1 MAHAAAHGRGRVRR
15 HRPHGQPGRGLGGG
29 AGPERSAAGARR
41 QPERGGRRVT
51 TPVAPDLALAASPGV
66 APTVRAVPTATYR
79 LQLHA
84 GFTFRDASELVPYL
98 DELGIGYAYTSPYL
112 RARSGSTHGYD
123 VADPNAL
130 NPELGSPADYDR
142 LATVLATH
150 GMGQLVDVVPNHMGI
165 GDPGNYRW
173 LDVLENGPSSRY
185 APFFDINWNPL
196 RSAIQDTN
204 KLVLPILGD
213 QYGNVLEAG
222 QLRLLYDDGAF
233 FVAYFDRRF
242 PVAPDSYWRILQPA
256 LDDLEQAPGESDD
269 AIEEL
274 RSIQR
279 ALRNLPPRD
288 TTDPVAVAD
297 RAGEKEVVKRRL
309 RELGQASEVI
319 CEALARAVARLN
331 GTAGERSS
339 FDTLDALLDEQ
350 SYRLAFWRVAAEEIN
365 YRRFFD
371 ITELAA
377 VRMEDPTV
385 FADTHKLLLQL
396 VGEGRIS
403 GLRIDHPDGL
413 RDPRAYLRELQHQCL
428 AVRAAATPSV
438 DGADGAQPVGQH
450 PFYVVVEKILAS
462 DERLPTSWPVSGTTG
477 YEYLNAVNGL
487 FVNRAN
493 EGSLDTIYTRFLR
506 DAIPRYRDLSNSSRK
521 LVMLISLGSE
531 VNELGYLLKRIA
543 SADRRHR
550 DFTLNSLTFA
560 VREVIAGLDVYRTYI
575 DPATGRASSDDRL
588 RIGRATAEAKRRN
601 PRTDPSVFESVGDT
615 LLFADADR
623 ELSELDRAYRLQ
635 FIARFQQTSGPV
647 MAKGVEDTAFYLYNR
662 LISLNEV
669 GGAPDRFGTS
679 LTAFH
684 RFNQERAR
692 DWPTT
697 LLTTSTHDTKRSADV
712 RARINVLSELPATWR
727 AALTRWSRLNG
738 RKKINVEGRAA
749 PDRNEEY
756 LLYQTLLGVW
766 PYDVE
771 QPDSELVD
779 RVVAFMLK
787 AVKEAKLNT
796 SWINPNDAYEH
807 AVEQFVRSILDA
819 AQPNPFLDDFADL
832 RRRVAHFG
840 LFNALSQTVLTM
852 TSPGVP
858 DVYQGNELWD
868 LSLVD
873 PDNRRPVDYRVRRE
887 HLRELRRRSR
897 HDRLDALAAELLATR
912 TDGRIKLFVTHR
924 LLTLRRA
931 HPELFGA
938 AYSPLR
944 VAGARV
950 GHACAYA
957 RSDGERELIVVA
969 PVLIAGLVRRELEAP
984 IGEAVWRDTA
994 VLLAGDAGHRYRDL
1008 FTGAQITSEPR
1019 RGRASLPL
1027 AQVLSAFPVAALV
1040 RES

>member
-1 MAHAAAHGRGRVRR
+1 VR
-15 HRPHGQPGRGLGGG
+15 
-29 AGPERSAAGARR
+29 
-41 QPERGGRRVT
+41 
-51 TPVAPDLALAASPGV
+51 D
-66 APTVRAVPTATYR
+66 VPTATYR
-79 LQLHA
+79 LQLHG
-84 GFTFRDASELVPYL
+84 GFTFRDASKLVPYL

-130 NPELGSPADYDR
+130 NPELGSAEDYDR
-142 LATVLATH
+142 LSTVLAAH

-204 KLVLPILGD
+204 KLVLPLLGD

-222 QLRLLYDDGAF
+222 QLCLLYDDGAF
-233 FVAYFDRRF
+233 FVEYFDRRF

-256 LDDLEQAPGESDD
+256 LDELEEMPGTTNDTVQ
-269 AIEEL
+269 EL

-279 ALRNLPPRD
+279 SLRNLPPRD
-288 TTDPVAVAD
+288 TPDAAAVAD

-309 RELGQASEVI
+309 RELGQASDAVRVV
-319 CEALARAVARLN
+319 LKRAVARLN
-331 GTAGERSS
+331 GTPGDRSS
-339 FDTLDALLDEQ
+339 FDQLDALLDEQ

-385 FADTHKLLLQL
+385 FADTHKLLLRL
-396 VGEGRIS
+396 VGEGRIR

-413 RDPRAYLRELQHQCL
+413 RDPQTYLQELQRQCL
-428 AVRAAATPSV
+428 AARTAALPSRNGT
-438 DGADGAQPVGQH
+438 DGTQPTAGEH
-450 PFYVVVEKILAS
+450 PFYIVVEKILAS
-462 DERLPTSWPVSGTTG
+462 DERLRTSWPVSGTTG
-477 YEYLNAVNGL
+477 YEYLNVVNGL

-575 DPATGRASSDDRL
+575 NPATGQATDDDRL
-588 RIGRATAEAKRRN
+588 RIARAVAEARRRN
-601 PRTDPSVFESVGDT
+601 PRTDPSVFEFVGDT
-615 LLFADADR
+615 LLFADTSQ
-623 ELSELDRAYRLQ
+623 ELSELDRARRLQ

-684 RFNQERAR
+684 RFNQEHVR

-712 RARINVLSELPATWR
+712 RARIDVLSELPASWR

-738 RKKINVEGRAA
+738 RRKVNVEGRPA

-766 PYDVE
+766 PFDLE
-771 QPDSELVD
+771 QPDADLIE

-796 SWINPNDAYEH
+796 SWINPNAPYER
-807 AVEQFVRSILDA
+807 AVEQFVRAILDPTP
-819 AQPNPFLDDFADL
+819 PNPFLEDFADL

-840 LFNALSQTVLTM
+840 LFNALSQTVLM
-852 TSPGVP
+852 LTSPGVP

-868 LSLVD
+868 FSLVD
-873 PDNRRPVDYRVRRE
+873 PDNRRPVDYGRRRRYL
-887 HLRELRRRSR
+887 HELRQRLH
-897 HDRLDALAAELLATR
+897 HDRLDELAGELLAMP

-924 LLTLRRA
+924 LLALRRSR
-931 HPELFGA
+931 PSLFGTG
-938 AYSPLR
+938 YTPLR

-957 RSDGERELIVVA
+957 RSDADGELIVVT

-984 IGEAVWRDTA
+984 IGEVVWRDTA
-994 VLLAGDAGHRYRDL
+994 VLLAGEPGHRYRDL
-1008 FTGAQITSEPR
+1008 FTGAVLASEPK

-1027 AQVLSAFPVAALV
+1027 AQVLGSFPVAALL